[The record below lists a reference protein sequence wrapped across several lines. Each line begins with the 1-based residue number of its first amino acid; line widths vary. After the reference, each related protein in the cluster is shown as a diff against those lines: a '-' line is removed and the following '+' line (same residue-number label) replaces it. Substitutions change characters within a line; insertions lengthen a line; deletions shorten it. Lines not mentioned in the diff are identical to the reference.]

1 MSDSVRIYIAGPSVF
16 LPDAEEYSR
25 KIKALCAEYGF
36 KGVYPTDGFTKTP
49 RDIYLGCL
57 KLIDSCD
64 VIIADGNPFRG
75 EIDSGTAFEL
85 GYASARGKRL
95 YIYMDDASD
104 VKTKYSVREEN
115 GVCYDEN
122 GTTVENYGYPL
133 NLMLACSATVVEGGF
148 EDVLKKLSGRIRADR
163 ALENARTITLG
174 LNNEEEA
181 SKEQ

>member
-1 MSDSVRIYIAGPSVF
+1 MNNVRIYIAGPSVF
-16 LPDAEEYSR
+16 MPDAEEYSR

-95 YIYMDDASD
+95 YIYMDDASS
-104 VKTKYSVREEN
+104 VKEKYSVREED

-122 GTTVENYGYPL
+122 GNIVEDYGYPL
-133 NLMLACSATVVEGGF
+133 NLMLACSSIIVEGGF
-148 EDVLKKLSGRIRADR
+148 EDVLKKLSGRIKADR

-174 LNNEEEA
+174 LNNDEEA
-181 SKEQ
+181 SQEK